1 MASKERINY
10 IKECIAKNIWNI
22 NPEKGDV
29 TTKRGYGGY
38 INNRGYK
45 VHRVV
50 ISGKRR
56 TFCIH
61 EIMAI
66 YCGLDIEDKTVD
78 HINNNKLDNRICN
91 LQVLTGQENTSK
103 ANKDGLVLPHKG
115 EENGS
120 AKLTW
125 KIVNEIR
132 DMYREGYTQEK
143 LSVLYSVHKKTIW
156 NIVNNK
162 SWVL

>member
-1 MASKERINY
+1 MHKSKHSIL
-10 IKECIAKNIWNI
+10 W
-22 NPEKGDV
+22 
-29 TTKRGYGGY
+29 
-38 INNRGYK
+38 
-45 VHRVV
+45 
-50 ISGKRR
+50 
-56 TFCIH
+56 
-61 EIMAI
+61 
-66 YCGLDIEDKTVD
+66 
-78 HINNNKLDNRICN
+78 
-91 LQVLTGQENTSK
+91 
-103 ANKDGLVLPHKG
+103 GLVLPHKG